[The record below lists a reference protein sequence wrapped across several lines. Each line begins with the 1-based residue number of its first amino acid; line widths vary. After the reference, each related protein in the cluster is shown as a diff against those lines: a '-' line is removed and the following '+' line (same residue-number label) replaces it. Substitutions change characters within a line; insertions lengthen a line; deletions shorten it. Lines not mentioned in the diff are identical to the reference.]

1 MSLKRILL
9 PAIIAMTIAGMSNA
23 QVTVHVGA
31 TTAFTAT
38 FVPDKG
44 ISESPRYKS
53 EITYNWSPLGF
64 NAGVD
69 FGKKFGLSIES
80 ILSNQGQTFDVI
92 DVADNVVGKR
102 NIEMQYIHFP
112 LLMKFMNEGNSAVR
126 GNFNLGPQ
134 FSVLLK
140 GSEEIEYSASTQ
152 TFVKG
157 VTLPSGA
164 TGIKQRPDGNVQAT
178 VPAQPRKELASK
190 NSGSFKKS
198 EFQVAAA
205 FGLDIDLTRHLYLSI
220 QLRGNYSLT
229 DSRNS
234 KLISEIKSGSTN
246 DPYGQRRN
254 LLVGVQSGV
263 HYVFDSTRSFKYKGS
278 RRR

>member
-1 MSLKRILL
+1 MLALVVIT
-9 PAIIAMTIAGMSNA
+9 AAGISNA

-53 EITYNWSPLGF
+53 RATYNWSPFGF
-64 NAGVD
+64 NTGVD

-80 ILSNQGQTFDVI
+80 ILSDQGQSFEVI
-92 DVADNVVGKR
+92 DIADNVVGKR
-102 NIEMQYIHFP
+102 SIEMQYVHFP

-140 GSEEIEYSASTQ
+140 GTEEIEYSASTQ

-164 TGIKQRPDGNVQAT
+164 TAVKQRPDGNVQAT
-178 VPAQPRKELASK
+178 VPTQPLKELASK
-190 NSGSFKKS
+190 NSGSFKNS
-198 EFQVAAA
+198 EFQVVAA

-220 QLRGNYSLT
+220 QIRGNYSLT

-234 KLISEIKSGSTN
+234 KLISEIKSGSTS

-254 LLVGVQSGV
+254 LLVGMQSGI

>member
-1 MSLKRILL
+1 MFLTRSFLISLLVIV
-9 PAIIAMTIAGMSNA
+9 AAGISNA
-23 QVTVHVGA
+23 QVNVHVGA
-31 TTAFTAT
+31 TTAFAAT

-53 EITYNWSPLGF
+53 NLTYNWSPVGF

-69 FGKKFGLSIES
+69 FGKKFGLAIES
-80 ILSNQGQTFDVI
+80 IWTNQGQSFDII
-92 DVADNVVGKR
+92 DIGDNVVGRR
-102 NIEMQYIHFP
+102 NIEMQYVHFP

-126 GNFNLGPQ
+126 GNFSLGPQ

-140 GSEEIEYSASTQ
+140 ATEEIEYSASTQ

-157 VTLPSGA
+157 VALPSGA
-164 TGIKQRPDGNVQAT
+164 TDIKQRPDGNVQAT
-178 VPAQPRKELASK
+178 VPTQPKKEFASK
-190 NSGSFKKS
+190 NAGSFKNS
-198 EFQVAAA
+198 EFQVVAA
-205 FGLDIDLTRHLYLSI
+205 FGLDIDLTRHLYLSV

-229 DSRNS
+229 DPRNS
-234 KLISEIKSGSTN
+234 KLISEIKSGSTS

-254 LLVGVQSGV
+254 LLVGIQSGI
-263 HYVFDSTRSFKYKGS
+263 HYMFGTTRSFKYKGT